1 METEKLDQNYIAH
14 TYDRYPAVLVKGHGV
29 KAADDK
35 GRVYT
40 DLTSGIGVN
49 IFGESFDE
57 TSPLRYILKECSPL
71 RASTHFGLRIK

>member
-49 IFGESFDE
+49 IFGYCDDIWKKAVEAQLD
-57 TSPLRYILKECSPL
+57 
-71 RASTHFGLRIK
+71 

>member
-49 IFGESFDE
+49 IFG
-57 TSPLRYILKECSPL
+57 Y
-71 RASTHFGLRIK
+71 